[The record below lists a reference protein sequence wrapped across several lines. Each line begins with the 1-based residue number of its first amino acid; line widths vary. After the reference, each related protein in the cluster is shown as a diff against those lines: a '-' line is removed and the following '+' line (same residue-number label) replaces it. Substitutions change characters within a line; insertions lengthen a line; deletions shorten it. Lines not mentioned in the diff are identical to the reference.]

1 MKLKKYLINEET
13 KKNVIVVDVQPLY
26 RKYIS
31 FNLGLFTEFLNEN
44 KKILCFFN
52 GPDTVGSD
60 SKEEI
65 LEFYLDNGLEPERF
79 PDFTWVDKGY
89 GFFRAWMDMGA
100 DERDIKR
107 ALRFMLEKRVYDS
120 RDIPEEEWE
129 EKFPDMW
136 RNEFR
141 NDPIFLPPTIRVDK
155 LRKWKGSYLVGG
167 GRNECLKEI
176 EILMSTFNI
185 NYKLV
190 KKFVY

>member
-1 MKLKKYLINEET
+1 LNINHY
-13 KKNVIVVDVQPLY
+13 NI
-26 RKYIS
+26 
-31 FNLGLFTEFLNEN
+31 F
-44 KKILCFFN
+44 LCFFN